1 MSCHGATLGTTYSSL
16 VDTVT
21 LIRLFFERRG
31 RLNACLQGPHQDYRV
46 CTLQERLCWGDAF
59 ISRKAKKR
67 EPFERWD
74 VFALDLPAAGTQA
87 CAHTG
92 LQHRHSGR
100 LSSSSLLSVN
110 LGYHLDRQ
118 PFGMKSRISAARCR
132 VAGTR
137 QRPRGTPAAEAPGE
151 RELAH
156 TEVYPLPIA
165 RNSRCKLNLLGL
177 PLKTQ
182 SFLCIS

>member
-1 MSCHGATLGTTYSSL
+1 MREGADSTPVSRAHIRTSVCVHCKKDYVGEMPSSPGKL
-16 VDTVT
+16 
-21 LIRLFFERRG
+21 
-31 RLNACLQGPHQDYRV
+31 
-46 CTLQERLCWGDAF
+46 
-59 ISRKAKKR
+59 RKG
-67 EPFERWD
+67 ETFERWD